1 MMIFKNKWIRF
12 FSVILVMAGF
22 ILSSGLW
29 VAFAIQHRLK
39 LEVHGSYLPVPF
51 FPAFYL
57 RDANFSW
64 KGKVTLVSGNLKVH
78 YSPVALLLGR
88 VRTQISG
95 KDLRIRL
102 EGDWAQMQ
110 QVESVTL
117 KKFEADLEIGPEGVR
132 EIYLLDAYSPEF
144 QFRIHQ
150 NKK

>member
-1 MMIFKNKWIRF
+1 MSPVKKKFISLLIALAVIAGAIF
-12 FSVILVMAGF
+12 
-22 ILSSGLW
+22 SSGIG
-29 VAFAIQHRLK
+29 VAIAIQHRLK
-39 LEVHGSYLPVPF
+39 LEVRGSYLPVPF

-57 RDANFSW
+57 RGANFSW
-64 KGKVTLVSGNLKVH
+64 REKVTLVSGNLKVH

-102 EGDWAQMQ
+102 EGDWAKMQ

-117 KKFEADLEIGPEGVR
+117 NSFEADLEIGPEGIR